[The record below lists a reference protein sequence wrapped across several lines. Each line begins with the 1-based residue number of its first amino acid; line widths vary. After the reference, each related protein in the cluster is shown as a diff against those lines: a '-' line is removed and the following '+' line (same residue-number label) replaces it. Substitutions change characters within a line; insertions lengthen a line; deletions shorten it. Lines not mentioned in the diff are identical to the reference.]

1 MLYVFSSNELSR
13 CGAFCI
19 LNFIKRRI
27 IIQNFNLNLL
37 NNEGKANLNLYA
49 IDYLKIEI
57 QLTNN
62 PSELSE
68 KVVIPFVKCGTE
80 YFPQQES
87 YSQQWVGGS
96 YNDQIQIKSKNEN
109 TLLIQGNFFKWLYGH
124 NVTGTTDLMGLV
136 VETVRQLLK
145 RYDALMPTQD
155 ELDNIKRGMFKIHRI
170 DLNKAIL
177 FEDKQQAQLY
187 LAMIKEH
194 GTYPRRKKEVQKN
207 GTYFGLKSTRTTLV
221 YYHKGNEIDAHKK
234 QQHSMTAELKA
245 YADCMVRCEIRLFSQ
260 HLRDNNLNYGH
271 VWDHDLVVKIVEEQH
286 ALLNLPQPIAEADL
300 PPRYIRFL
308 ATSKQGALPIA
319 YTAKTIA
326 RYKRDLAKQY
336 GVMVSG

>member
-27 IIQNFNLNLL
+27 IIRQSNLNLST
-37 NNEGKANLNLYA
+37 NEEEANLNLYA

-68 KVVIPFVKCGTE
+68 KVVVPFVKCGTE

-87 YSQQWVGGS
+87 YGQQWIQGS
-96 YNDQIQIKSKNEN
+96 YGDQIQIKSKNEN

-124 NVTGTTDLMGLV
+124 NVTGTTDLIKLV
-136 VETVRQLLK
+136 SDTVDELIK
-145 RYDALMPTQD
+145 IFDALKPTKD
-155 ELDNIKRGMFKIHRI
+155 ELDNIKQGVFKIHRI

-177 FEDKQQAQLY
+177 FEDKQEAQSY

-194 GTYPRRKKEVQKN
+194 GTYPRRKKETHGN
-207 GTYFGLKSTRTTLV
+207 GTYFGLKSTRTTLL
-221 YYHKGNEIDAHKK
+221 YYHKGTEVSSHKK
-234 QQHSMTAELKA
+234 QQQRITAELKA
-245 YADCMVRCEIRLFSQ
+245 YADCMVRCEVRLYSQ
-260 HLRDNNLNYGH
+260 HLRDNQLNYGYH
-271 VWDHDLVVKIVEEQH
+271 WNEDLVVETVEQNH
-286 ALLNLPQPIAEADL
+286 ALLNLPPSIAEVDL
-300 PPRYIRFL
+300 PAKYVRFL
-308 ATSKQGALPIA
+308 ATYKQGALPIA
-319 YTAKTIA
+319 YTATTTA
-326 RYKRDLAKQY
+326 RYKRDLAKHY
-336 GVMVSG
+336 GMVL

>member
-27 IIQNFNLNLL
+27 IIRQSNLNLST
-37 NNEGKANLNLYA
+37 NEEEANLNLYA

-57 QLTNN
+57 RLTNN

-68 KVVIPFVKCGTE
+68 KVVVPFVKCGTE

-87 YSQQWVGGS
+87 YGQQWVRGS
-96 YNDQIQIKSKNEN
+96 YSDQIQIKSIDEN
-109 TLLIQGNFFKWLYGH
+109 KLLIQGNLFKWLYGH
-124 NVTGTTDLMGLV
+124 NVTGTTDLITLV
-136 VETVRQLLK
+136 SDTVYELTQI
-145 RYDALMPTQD
+145 YDALTPIDD
-155 ELDNIKRGMFKIHRI
+155 ELENIKQGMFKIHRI

-177 FEDKQQAQLY
+177 FEDKKQAQLY

-234 QQHSMTAELKA
+234 QQQRITAELKA
-245 YADCMVRCEIRLFSQ
+245 YADCMVRCEVRLYSQ

-271 VWDHDLVVKIVEEQH
+271 VWDRDLVVKTVEEQH
-286 ALLNLPQPIAEADL
+286 ALLNLPPPIAEADL
-300 PPRYIRFL
+300 PAKYVRFL

-319 YTAKTIA
+319 YTPTTIA

-336 GVMVSG
+336 GMMV

>member
-19 LNFIKRRI
+19 LNFIKRRVI
-27 IIQNFNLNLL
+27 IPKSNLNLST
-37 NNEGKANLNLYA
+37 NEEEANLNLYA

-87 YSQQWVGGS
+87 YGQQWIQGS
-96 YNDQIQIKSKNEN
+96 YGDQIQIKSKNEN

-124 NVTGTTDLMGLV
+124 NVTGTTDLNQLVLDTVYKLIKMLNGLS
-136 VETVRQLLK
+136 
-145 RYDALMPTQD
+145 PTYE
-155 ELDNIKRGMFKIHRI
+155 ELDNLKQGKFKIHRI

-194 GTYPRRKKEVQKN
+194 GTYPRRKKETHGN
-207 GTYFGLKSTRTTLV
+207 GTYFGLKSTRTTLL
-221 YYHKGNEIDAHKK
+221 YYHKGTEVSSHKK
-234 QQHSMTAELKA
+234 QQQRITAELKA
-245 YADCMVRCEIRLFSQ
+245 YADCMVRCEVRLYSQ
-260 HLRDNNLNYGH
+260 HLRDNQLNYGYH
-271 VWDHDLVVKIVEEQH
+271 WNEDLVVETVEQNH
-286 ALLNLPQPIAEADL
+286 ALLNLPPSIAEVDL
-300 PPRYIRFL
+300 PAKYVRFL
-308 ATSKQGALPIA
+308 ATYKQGALPIA
-319 YTAKTIA
+319 YTATTTA
-326 RYKRDLAKQY
+326 RYKRDLAKKF
-336 GVMVSG
+336 GVLV

>member
-1 MLYVFSSNELSR
+1 M
-13 CGAFCI
+13 
-19 LNFIKRRI
+19 KRRI
-27 IIQNFNLNLL
+27 IIQKSNLNLS

-87 YSQQWVGGS
+87 YGQQWIQGS
-96 YNDQIQIKSKNEN
+96 YGDQIQIKSKNEN

-136 VETVRQLLK
+136 VETVRQLLQ

-177 FEDKQQAQLY
+177 FEDKKQAQLY

-194 GTYPRRKKEVQKN
+194 GTYPRRKKETQGN
-207 GTYFGLKSTRTTLV
+207 GTYFGLKSTRTTLL
-221 YYHKGNEIDAHKK
+221 YYHKGTEVSSHKK
-234 QQHSMTAELKA
+234 QQQRITAELKA
-245 YADCMVRCEIRLFSQ
+245 YADCMVRCEVRLFSQ
-260 HLRDNNLNYGH
+260 HLRDNELNYGY
-271 VWDHDLVVKIVEEQH
+271 VWSHDLVVETVEQNH
-286 ALLNLPQPIAEADL
+286 ALLNLPPSIAEVDL
-300 PPRYIRFL
+300 PAKYVRFL
-308 ATSKQGALPIA
+308 ATYKQGALPIA
-319 YTAKTIA
+319 YTATTTA
-326 RYKRDLAKQY
+326 RYKRDLAKHY
-336 GVMVSG
+336 GMVL

>member
-1 MLYVFSSNELSR
+1 M
-13 CGAFCI
+13 
-19 LNFIKRRI
+19 KRRI
-27 IIQNFNLNLL
+27 IIQKSNLNLST
-37 NNEGKANLNLYA
+37 NEEEANLNLYA

-87 YSQQWVGGS
+87 YGQQWIQGS
-96 YNDQIQIKSKNEN
+96 HGDQIQIKSKNEN
-109 TLLIQGNFFKWLYGH
+109 TLIIQGNFFKWLYGH

-136 VETVRQLLK
+136 VETVRQLLQ

-194 GTYPRRKKEVQKN
+194 GTYPRRKKETQGN
-207 GTYFGLKSTRTTLV
+207 GTYFGLKSTRTTLL
-221 YYHKGNEIDAHKK
+221 YYHKGTEVSSHKK
-234 QQHSMTAELKA
+234 QQQRITAELKA
-245 YADCMVRCEIRLFSQ
+245 YADCMVRCEVRLFSQ
-260 HLRDNNLNYGH
+260 HLRDNQLNYGYH
-271 VWDHDLVVKIVEEQH
+271 WSEDLVVETIEQNH
-286 ALLNLPQPIAEADL
+286 ALLNLPPPIAEADL
-300 PPRYIRFL
+300 PARYVRFL
-308 ATSKQGALPIA
+308 ATSKQGVLPIA
-319 YTAKTIA
+319 YTPTTIA

-336 GVMVSG
+336 GVMV

>member
-27 IIQNFNLNLL
+27 IIQKSNLNLST
-37 NNEGKANLNLYA
+37 NEEEANLNLYA

-87 YSQQWVGGS
+87 YGQQWIQGS
-96 YNDQIQIKSKNEN
+96 YGDQIQIKSKNEN

-124 NVTGTTDLMGLV
+124 NVTGTTDLIKLV
-136 VETVRQLLK
+136 SDTVNELIK
-145 RYDALMPTQD
+145 IFDALKPKKD
-155 ELDNIKRGMFKIHRI
+155 ELDDIKQGVFKIHRI

-194 GTYPRRKKEVQKN
+194 GTYPRRKKETHGN
-207 GTYFGLKSTRTTLV
+207 GTYFGLKSIRTTLL
-221 YYHKGNEIDAHKK
+221 YYHKGTEVGSHKK
-234 QQHSMTAELKA
+234 QQQRITAELKA
-245 YADCMVRCEIRLFSQ
+245 YADCMVRCEVRLFSQ
-260 HLRDNNLNYGH
+260 HLRDNQLNYGYH
-271 VWDHDLVVKIVEEQH
+271 WNEDLVVEIVEQNH
-286 ALLNLPQPIAEADL
+286 ALLNLPPPIAEADL
-300 PPRYIRFL
+300 PARYVRFL

-319 YTAKTIA
+319 YTPTTIA

-336 GVMVSG
+336 GVML

>member
-27 IIQNFNLNLL
+27 IIRQSNLNLST
-37 NNEGKANLNLYA
+37 NEEEANLNLYA

-68 KVVIPFVKCGTE
+68 KVVVPFVKCGTE

-87 YSQQWVGGS
+87 YGQQWVRGS
-96 YNDQIQIKSKNEN
+96 YSDQIQIKSIDEN
-109 TLLIQGNFFKWLYGH
+109 KLLIQGNLFKWLYGH
-124 NVTGTTDLMGLV
+124 NVTGTTDLITLV
-136 VETVRQLLK
+136 SDTVYELTQI
-145 RYDALMPTQD
+145 YDALTPIDD
-155 ELDNIKRGMFKIHRI
+155 ELENIKQGMFKIHRI

-194 GTYPRRKKEVQKN
+194 GTYPRRKKETQGN
-207 GTYFGLKSTRTTLV
+207 GTYFGLKSTRTTLL
-221 YYHKGNEIDAHKK
+221 YYHKGTEVSSHKK
-234 QQHSMTAELKA
+234 QQQRITAELKA
-245 YADCMVRCEIRLFSQ
+245 YADCMVRCEVRLFSQ
-260 HLRDNNLNYGH
+260 HLRDNELNYGY
-271 VWDHDLVVKIVEEQH
+271 VWSHDLVVETVQQNH
-286 ALLNLPQPIAEADL
+286 ALLNLPPSIAEVDL
-300 PPRYIRFL
+300 PAKYVRFL
-308 ATSKQGALPIA
+308 ATYKQGALPIA
-319 YTAKTIA
+319 YTATTTA
-326 RYKRDLAKQY
+326 RYKRDLAKKF
-336 GVMVSG
+336 GVLV

>member
-1 MLYVFSSNELSR
+1 M
-13 CGAFCI
+13 
-19 LNFIKRRI
+19 KRRI
-27 IIQNFNLNLL
+27 IIQKSNLNLST
-37 NNEGKANLNLYA
+37 NEEEANLNLYA

-87 YSQQWVGGS
+87 YGQQWIQGS
-96 YNDQIQIKSKNEN
+96 HGDQIQIKSKNEN
-109 TLLIQGNFFKWLYGH
+109 TLIIQGNFFKWLYGH

-136 VETVRQLLK
+136 VETVRQLLQ

-194 GTYPRRKKEVQKN
+194 GTYPRRKKETQGN
-207 GTYFGLKSTRTTLV
+207 GTYFGLKSTRTTLL
-221 YYHKGNEIDAHKK
+221 YYHKGTEVSSHKK
-234 QQHSMTAELKA
+234 QQQRITAELKA
-245 YADCMVRCEIRLFSQ
+245 YADCMVRCEVRLFSQ
-260 HLRDNNLNYGH
+260 HLRDNQLNYGYH
-271 VWDHDLVVKIVEEQH
+271 WNEDLVVETIEQNH
-286 ALLNLPQPIAEADL
+286 ALLNLPPPIAEADL
-300 PPRYIRFL
+300 PARYVRFL

-319 YTAKTIA
+319 YTPTTIA

-336 GVMVSG
+336 GVMV

>member
-1 MLYVFSSNELSR
+1 M
-13 CGAFCI
+13 
-19 LNFIKRRI
+19 KRRI
-27 IIQNFNLNLL
+27 IIQKSNLNLST
-37 NNEGKANLNLYA
+37 NEEEANLNLYA

-87 YSQQWVGGS
+87 YGQQWIQGS
-96 YNDQIQIKSKNEN
+96 HGDQIQIKSKNEN
-109 TLLIQGNFFKWLYGH
+109 TLIIQGNFFKWLYGH
-124 NVTGTTDLMGLV
+124 NVTGTTDLIKLV
-136 VETVRQLLK
+136 SDTVNELIK
-145 RYDALMPTQD
+145 IFDALKPTKD
-155 ELDNIKRGMFKIHRI
+155 ELDDIKQGIFKIHRI

-234 QQHSMTAELKA
+234 QQQRITAELKA
-245 YADCMVRCEIRLFSQ
+245 YADCMVRCEVRLYSQ

-286 ALLNLPQPIAEADL
+286 ALLNLPPPIAEADL
-300 PPRYIRFL
+300 PPKYVRFL
-308 ATSKQGALPIA
+308 ATQKQGALPRG
-319 YTAKTIA
+319 YTPTTTA
-326 RYKRDLAKQY
+326 RYKRELAKQY
-336 GVMVSG
+336 GILV

>member
-1 MLYVFSSNELSR
+1 LLYVFSSNELSR

-27 IIQNFNLNLL
+27 IIQKSNLNLST
-37 NNEGKANLNLYA
+37 NKEEANLNLYA

-87 YSQQWVGGS
+87 YGQQWIQGS
-96 YNDQIQIKSKNEN
+96 HGDQIQIKSKNEN

-136 VETVRQLLK
+136 AETVRQLLQ

-155 ELDNIKRGMFKIHRI
+155 ELDNIKQGMFKIHRI

-194 GTYPRRKKEVQKN
+194 GTYPRRKKETHGN
-207 GTYFGLKSTRTTLV
+207 GTYFGLKSTRTTLL
-221 YYHKGNEIDAHKK
+221 YYHKGTEVSSHKK
-234 QQHSMTAELKA
+234 QQQRITAELKA
-245 YADCMVRCEIRLFSQ
+245 YADCMVRCEVRLFSQ
-260 HLRDNNLNYGH
+260 HLRDNQLNYGYY
-271 VWDHDLVVKIVEEQH
+271 WNEDLVVETVEQNH
-286 ALLNLPQPIAEADL
+286 ALLNLPPPIAEADL
-300 PPRYIRFL
+300 PARYVRFL
-308 ATSKQGALPIA
+308 ATYKQGALPIA
-319 YTAKTIA
+319 YTATTTA
-326 RYKRDLAKQY
+326 RYKRDLAKKF
-336 GVMVSG
+336 GVLV

>member
-19 LNFIKRRI
+19 LNFIKRRVI
-27 IIQNFNLNLL
+27 IPKSNLNLST
-37 NNEGKANLNLYA
+37 NEEEANLNLYA

-68 KVVIPFVKCGTE
+68 KVVVPFVKCGTE

-87 YSQQWVGGS
+87 YGQQWIQGS
-96 YNDQIQIKSKNEN
+96 YGDQIQIKSKNEN

-124 NVTGTTDLMGLV
+124 NVTGITDLNQLVLDTVYKLIKMLNGLS
-136 VETVRQLLK
+136 
-145 RYDALMPTQD
+145 PTYE
-155 ELDNIKRGMFKIHRI
+155 ELDNLKQGKFKIHRI

-177 FEDKQQAQLY
+177 FEDKLQAQLY

-194 GTYPRRKKEVQKN
+194 GTYPRRKKETQGN
-207 GTYFGLKSTRTTLV
+207 GTYFGLRSKRTTLL
-221 YYHKGNEIDAHKK
+221 YYHKGNEILSHKK
-234 QQHSMTAELKA
+234 QQLGITAELKA
-245 YADCMVRCEIRLFSQ
+245 YADCMVRCEVRLFSQ
-260 HLRDNNLNYGH
+260 HLRDNQLNYGYH
-271 VWDHDLVVKIVEEQH
+271 WNEDLVVEIVEQNH
-286 ALLNLPQPIAEADL
+286 ALLNLPPPIAEADL
-300 PPRYIRFL
+300 PARYVRFL

-319 YTAKTIA
+319 YTATTIA

-336 GVMVSG
+336 GVMV

>member
-1 MLYVFSSNELSR
+1 LLYVFSSNELSR

-87 YSQQWVGGS
+87 YGQQWIQGS
-96 YNDQIQIKSKNEN
+96 HGDQIQIKSKNEN
-109 TLLIQGNFFKWLYGH
+109 TLLIQGNFFKWLYGQ
-124 NVTGTTDLMGLV
+124 NVTGTTDLIQLV
-136 VETVRQLLK
+136 SDTIEKLLGMF
-145 RYDALMPTQD
+145 DAITPTQE
-155 ELDNIKRGMFKIHRI
+155 ELDGVKNGQFKIHRI
-170 DLNKAIL
+170 DLNKAIV

-260 HLRDNNLNYGH
+260 HLRDNNLNYGY

-286 ALLNLPQPIAEADL
+286 ALLNLPPPIAEADL
-300 PPRYIRFL
+300 PSKYVRFL
-308 ATSKQGALPIA
+308 ATQKQGALPRG
-319 YTAKTIA
+319 YTPTTTA
-326 RYKRDLAKQY
+326 RYKRELAKQY
-336 GVMVSG
+336 GILV